1 MYEILEDY
9 LDIFKTGKFI
19 SKIEK
24 KQRQSKLINWYK
36 KEYKSNPNY
45 QEVEQFMND
54 NDNVNFARQ
63 FYFKVVFPVVD
74 YEVNENGNVQG
85 LVSLFNKEKISQY
98 EEYKDFQISI
108 LDIENQVLEKDPN
121 NAIVLNYRLQRQK
134 RFFEFTIHEVPC
146 GVLCGM
152 NGATKEQIKGLKE
165 DIKDYAK
172 LCKQLNF
179 QDDEL
184 IENCKIYYDAW
195 ENYINNSKEYN
206 GFQDYLEKHNILCDL

>member
-1 MYEILEDY
+1 MHEILEEY
-9 LDIFKTGKFI
+9 LDIFQDGKFV

-24 KQRQSKLINWYK
+24 KQRHSKLINWYK
-36 KEYKSNPNY
+36 KEYNRILSY
-45 QEVEQFMND
+45 QDVEQFMND
-54 NDNVNFARQ
+54 NDNINFTRQ

-74 YEVNENGNVQG
+74 YEVNENDNAQC
-85 LVSLFNKEKISQY
+85 LVSIFNKDQILQY
-98 EEYKDFQISI
+98 AEYKDFKISI

-134 RFFEFTIHEVPC
+134 HFFKFTIHEVPS

-152 NGATKEQIKGLKE
+152 NGATREQIKGLKE
-165 DIKDYAK
+165 DIKDYTK
-172 LCKQLNF
+172 LCIQLNF

-206 GFQDYLEKHNILCDL
+206 GFQDYLEKHKVVF